1 MFKKVMLVLLV
12 LIVLFS
18 LPTLA
23 SGNGEESANDKCPD
37 VVCLL
42 AKSIDAAGNLN
53 GSGDDADFLKILSAL
68 SAK

>member
-12 LIVLFS
+12 LFVLLS

-23 SGNGEESANDKCPD
+23 SGSGDESEDDKCPD
-37 VVCLL
+37 LVCLL
-42 AKSIDAAGNLN
+42 AKGIDVAGNRN
-53 GSGDDADFLKILSAL
+53 GDSDDADFLEILSAL

>member
-23 SGNGEESANDKCPD
+23 SGSGDEADKGKCPD
-37 VVCLL
+37 IVCLL
-42 AKSIDAAGNLN
+42 AKGIDAVGNRN
-53 GSGDDADFLKILSAL
+53 GDSDDADFLKILST
-68 SAK
+68 K